1 MRIEAREVLMRRQL
15 HGPWFPDSYNADRT
29 KRSAELALSVTSN
42 PIRNKNIVK
51 QFEFLIF
58 NSGKVAT
65 KKCLFNS

>member
-42 PIRNKNIVK
+42 PIRNK
-51 QFEFLIF
+51 FLIF